1 MEYNRFAAIGN
12 PMASDSYVHR
22 ENLEK
27 KLLDRT
33 VNYSEYGSIN
43 VIGLNRMGKSSLV
56 YNTLEAKAEEFY
68 KQNIVVVKITA
79 REDDSA
85 DQFFKSIAK
94 HVYKEMKKH
103 QDLNDEIQEYYDD
116 FTNENIEKDGPDNLE
131 FYFESIKD
139 SGKRVVCIVD
149 EFDSSVKIFADYPEG
164 FNILRQLAYE
174 PETHVSFVFIST
186 RPAEDLE
193 SRSEGISPFHNILD
207 YLFVKGYSEEE
218 MEEYYKCN
226 EESGVVLS
234 DEEKKKLMSI
244 TGGQPY
250 WSDIIL
256 KAYKEAKDNGEDTD
270 IETIFNQNKD
280 CIYAKYQEMLNSID
294 RSLLNKFSQFVSG
307 SSESDYTRSDI
318 QRLYNYGIIVDR
330 DNLKVISEKFDEYCK
345 EAFTKK

>member
-12 PMASDSYVHR
+12 TMASDSYVHR

-33 VNYSEYGSIN
+33 VNYAEYGSIN

-56 YNTLEAKAEEFY
+56 YNTLEAKAKDFYEE
-68 KQNIVVVKITA
+68 NIIVVKITA
-79 REDDSA
+79 SKYDSA
-85 DQFFKSIAK
+85 DQFFKSIAE

-116 FTNENIEKDGPDNLE
+116 FKNENIVKDGPDNLE
-131 FYFESIKD
+131 FFFESIKD

-207 YLFVKGYSEEE
+207 YLFVKGYSDEE
-218 MEEYYKCN
+218 MGEYYRCN
-226 EESGVVLS
+226 EKSGIVLN

-256 KAYKEAKDNGEDTD
+256 KAYKEAKDNGKDSD

-280 CIYAKYQEMLNSID
+280 FIYAKYQEMLDSID
-294 RSLLNKFSQFVSG
+294 KPLLNKLFQFVTG

-318 QRLYNYGIIVDR
+318 QRLYNYGIIVDKEKST
-330 DNLKVISEKFDEYCK
+330 LISEKLYEYMK
-345 EAFTKK
+345 MK